1 LIVIGEKLKN
11 KYLFSVLCSFSV
23 VTVGQTV
30 PEAGSLQQQLDKE
43 RRIELPKLQ
52 PQAPTV
58 IPAPL
63 KAQGEL
69 VVEAREF
76 RFAGN
81 TLVDKKILSQVL
93 ATYLER
99 PLDLQEL
106 QTAAS
111 LVAQTYRNQGWIA
124 RAYLPEQDIEQ
135 GVITIQI
142 VEAIFGGIE
151 IDEANKPILV
161 GTAQIQALF
170 DAQLQP
176 GEKLSQHRLE
186 RALLLSD
193 DLPGISAN
201 GALAEGNANGQT
213 VMKIKMTNSPFIS
226 GDVTADNTGSR
237 ATGNHRALASL
248 QVNSP
253 ARLGDQINLL
263 ALVSEGSRYGRA
275 AYTVPLGNDG
285 WRVGV
290 NASAMNYKV
299 ITHDVPNDLRGT
311 SNVVGLE
318 GSYPLLRSRM
328 GNFYLNLSADRKGF
342 DNERDGATSTQYH
355 TSVYTLGLNGN
366 NFDSLLGGGA
376 NSGSVTLS
384 RGDLANQVNNETLQ
398 GEFRKLRYQLRRQ
411 QVLNS
416 NLSANAVFSGQW
428 ANRNL
433 DSSEKF
439 YLGGASGVRAYPT
452 SEGGASLGQMIN
464 LDLRQQLPNGFNASV
479 FYDWGRLKDPA
490 GGSLAQA
497 ISLKGWGLALGWQSE
512 SGLSL
517 KGTWSRRIG
526 ENPNPTSSG
535 SGIGNDQDGS
545 LIRNRFWLTAS
556 LPF

>member
-1 LIVIGEKLKN
+1 MVIGEKLKN

-23 VTVGQTV
+23 VAVGQAV

-99 PLDLQEL
+99 PLNLQEL

-193 DLPGISAN
+193 DLQGISVN

-226 GDVTADNTGSR
+226 GDVTADNTE
-237 ATGNHRALASL
+237 
-248 QVNSP
+248 SP
-253 ARLGDQINLL
+253 R
-263 ALVSEGSRYGRA
+263 VS
-275 AYTVPLGNDG
+275 
-285 WRVGV
+285 WR
-290 NASAMNYKV
+290 
-299 ITHDVPNDLRGT
+299 P
-311 SNVVGLE
+311 VGL
-318 GSYPLLRSRM
+318 S
-328 GNFYLNLSADRKGF
+328 
-342 DNERDGATSTQYH
+342 
-355 TSVYTLGLNGN
+355 
-366 NFDSLLGGGA
+366 
-376 NSGSVTLS
+376 
-384 RGDLANQVNNETLQ
+384 
-398 GEFRKLRYQLRRQ
+398 
-411 QVLNS
+411 
-416 NLSANAVFSGQW
+416 
-428 ANRNL
+428 
-433 DSSEKF
+433 
-439 YLGGASGVRAYPT
+439 
-452 SEGGASLGQMIN
+452 
-464 LDLRQQLPNGFNASV
+464 
-479 FYDWGRLKDPA
+479 
-490 GGSLAQA
+490 
-497 ISLKGWGLALGWQSE
+497 
-512 SGLSL
+512 
-517 KGTWSRRIG
+517 
-526 ENPNPTSSG
+526 
-535 SGIGNDQDGS
+535 
-545 LIRNRFWLTAS
+545 
-556 LPF
+556 